1 LFYLPEPKKFKLNFL
16 GQEQHL
22 MLPTITSIVL
32 TQNLY
37 DVLFQYL
44 ITEEKEAQLKKII
57 GMLENHIKRKDQSP
71 FSMPI
76 SALEFLDEGLEE
88 LRLLNWM
95 EIPVSVFQLSLDDN
109 IEKDSYEDELENIL
123 NWMEDLM
130 IFSRPENSDLIWVYP
145 YNLVR

>member
-1 LFYLPEPKKFKLNFL
+1 
-16 GQEQHL
+16 

-76 SALEFLDEGLEE
+76 SALTFLDEGLEE
-88 LRLLNWM
+88 LRMLNWM
-95 EIPVSVFQLSLDDN
+95 EIPVAVFQISLDDS
-109 IEKDSYEDELENIL
+109 IKEGDYEDEIEKVLI
-123 NWMEDLM
+123 WMEDLM
-130 IFSRPENSDLIWVYP
+130 IFSRPEHSDLIWVYP
-145 YNLVR
+145 FQLVR

>member
-1 LFYLPEPKKFKLNFL
+1 MSEPKNFKLNFL
-16 GQEQHL
+16 RQEQHL

-44 ITEEKEAQLKKII
+44 ITEEKEEKLKKII
-57 GMLENHIKRKDQSP
+57 GMLENHIKRKDRAP

-76 SALEFLDEGLEE
+76 SSLEFLDEGLEE
-88 LRLLNWM
+88 LRMLNWM
-95 EIPVSVFQLSLDDN
+95 EIPVAVFQISLDDS
-109 IEKDSYEDELENIL
+109 IGEDAYEDEFEKVL

-130 IFSRPENSDLIWVYP
+130 IFSRPEQSDLIWVYP
-145 YNLVR
+145 FQLVR